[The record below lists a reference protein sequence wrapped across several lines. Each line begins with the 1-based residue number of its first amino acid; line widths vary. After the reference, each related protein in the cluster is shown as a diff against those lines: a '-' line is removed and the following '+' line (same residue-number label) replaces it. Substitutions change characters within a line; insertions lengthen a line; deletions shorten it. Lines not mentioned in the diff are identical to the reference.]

1 MDYLI
6 YISHDAENLQFY
18 LWLQSYTKR
27 FEALPLT
34 EKSLSPEWVIDGA
47 APDLRRPPT
56 AKGPEKCL
64 YTHTSFGNHSASYI
78 IEVNIESPLAT
89 DRPSNMSSA
98 NTTKNDEADIRRAH
112 CNTLPP

>member
-6 YISHDAENLQFY
+6 YVSHDAENLQFY

-27 FEALPLT
+27 FEALPPS

-56 AKGPEKCL
+56 AKGPDKRL
-64 YTHTSFGNHSASYI
+64 YTHTSFENHSTSYI

-89 DRPSNMSSA
+89 DRPSDMSSA
-98 NTTKNDEADIRRAH
+98 ITTRTDEAPIRRAH
-112 CNTLPP
+112 CI